1 MEKSKYFE
9 KMVQELIDN
18 EELLVMLKA
27 GNARVVCVVSSD
39 RKVDKGDRL
48 IYADIEKIAPKYRWA
63 TDADAMI
70 TVYLGCIKGFSEK
83 RQKIALLREL
93 LKLVIDDTDGERK
106 VVIKDYD
113 LLDFRCI
120 VERYGANWDQE
131 PTLFDEVEG

>member
-1 MEKSKYFE
+1 MERSKRYE
-9 KMVQELIDN
+9 EMVKDLIDN

-27 GNARVVCVVSSD
+27 ENARVVCVVSGD
-39 RKVDKGDRL
+39 RKVDKGNRP
-48 IYADIEKIAPKYRWA
+48 IYANIEKIAPKYRWA

-70 TVYLGCIKGFSEK
+70 TVYLGSMVDFSESK
-83 RQKIALLREL
+83 RRIVLLREL
-93 LKLVIDDTDGERK
+93 LKLVIDDTEGKRE

>member
-1 MEKSKYFE
+1 MERSKYYE

-27 GNARVVCVVSSD
+27 ENARVVCVVSGD
-39 RKVDKGDRL
+39 RKVDKGGRL
-48 IYADIEKIAPKYRWA
+48 IYAAIEKIMPKYRWA

-70 TVYLGCIKGFSEK
+70 TVYLGSMVDFSEEK
-83 RQKIALLREL
+83 RKIVLLREL
-93 LKLVIDDTDGERK
+93 LKLVIDDTEGKRE

-120 VERYGANWDQE
+120 VERYGAYWDQQ
-131 PTLFDEVEG
+131 PTLFDEVE

>member
-1 MEKSKYFE
+1 MERSKRYE
-9 KMVQELIDN
+9 EMVKELIDN

-27 GNARVVCVVSSD
+27 ENARVVCLVCGD
-39 RKVDKGDRL
+39 RKVDKGGRL
-48 IYADIEKIAPKYRWA
+48 IYAAIEKITPKYRWA

-70 TVYLGCIKGFSEK
+70 TVYLGSMVDFSEK
-83 RQKIALLREL
+83 KRKIVLLREL
-93 LKLVIDDTDGERK
+93 LKLAIEDVDGKREVAIR
-106 VVIKDYD
+106 DYD